1 MDNKSK
7 DLYMNDDDMIYTNK
21 NDEIYTG
28 GYRFNNEFINKET
41 GPFTVLQQGGSYEN
55 IFGNMLQNLAVP
67 TGLLFLQQ
75 NLNSNTNIE
84 KSLHSAKNDLYD
96 SLVDMMGIKEK
107 TKSTKRNTRKR
118 RTSTATKRTR
128 KQR

>member
-1 MDNKSK
+1 MDSESK
-7 DLYMNDDDMIYTNK
+7 DLYMNDDDMIYTSK
-21 NDEIYTG
+21 NNEIYTG

-41 GPFTVLQQGGSYEN
+41 GPFTVLQQGGAYEN

-75 NLNSNTNIE
+75 NISSNTNIE
-84 KSLHSAKNDLYD
+84 KRLHSAKDDLYD
-96 SLVDMMGIKEK
+96 SLVDMMGIKER
-107 TKSTKRNTRKR
+107 TKSTKRNTRRR
-118 RTSTATKRTR
+118 RTSSKKRTR

>member
-1 MDNKSK
+1 MDSDSK
-7 DLYMNDDDMIYTNK
+7 DFYMNDDDMIYTNK
-21 NDEIYTG
+21 NNEIYTG

-41 GPFTVLQQGGSYEN
+41 GPFTVLQQGGAYEN

-75 NLNSNTNIE
+75 NISSNTNIE
-84 KSLHSAKNDLYD
+84 KRLHSAKDDLYD
-96 SLVDMMGIKEK
+96 SLVDMMGVNGTK
-107 TKSTKRNTRKR
+107 KSTKRNTRRR
-118 RTSTATKRTR
+118 RTSSKKRTR